1 MSNNSEMK
9 YSVDICMCIDA
20 TASMGPF
27 LDLVKKQAL
36 SFYDDLTAE
45 MAKKDKYV
53 DELRVRLIAFR
64 DYKVDGVNAMLTSG
78 FFSLPAQ
85 AKEFE
90 EMLNGVDPIGG
101 GDLPED
107 GLEALAYAIKSKWNQ
122 QAAKKRHVIV
132 VWTDDGTH
140 DLGFGKEAPNY
151 PAKMPATFGELTQW
165 WGFSQCP
172 GLMDEQA
179 KRLIV
184 YAPAKEYWTTI
195 ADTWNNTLL
204 FKSQAGKGLDSL
216 TYTEILDAIVG
227 SI

>member
-53 DELRVRLIAFR
+53 DELRVRVIAFR

-107 GLEALAYAIKSKWNQ
+107 GLEALAYAIKSKWKQ

>member
-53 DELRVRLIAFR
+53 DELRVRVIAFR

>member
-53 DELRVRLIAFR
+53 DELRVRVIAFR

-195 ADTWNNTLL
+195 ADAWNNTLL